1 MAGYE
6 IHASEQIRLDGIIEG
21 LRKPHRVLF
30 VGDSGCGKSFTIN
43 NMLMLTAVNPATYT
57 SAEYQSARQEL
68 LGTNP
73 GLSHP
78 LEALQSDPSSNPIIT
93 VISEKDAD
101 AIRDCGK
108 YHTDLP
114 QLMSSVSNWVHSNG
128 NKHQSSAF
136 LLPSMKQSGTTTP
149 YLVTIKGGLT
159 WHFQYKVEALSRAQD
174 MLLEHVL
181 ELIKVSHI
189 LIILRLC

>member
-1 MAGYE
+1 MYPA
-6 IHASEQIRLDGIIEG
+6 QIRLDGIIER
-21 LRKPHRVLF
+21 LRKHHRTMF
-30 VGDSGCGKSFTIN
+30 VGDSGCGKSYTIN

-78 LEALQSDPSSNPIIT
+78 LEALQSDPFSNPIIT
-93 VISEKDAD
+93 IVSEKDAD
-101 AIRDCGK
+101 AVSDCGK

-114 QLMSSVSNWVHSNG
+114 QLKNSVSGSVHSNG
-128 NKHQSSAF
+128 KKHQSSAF
-136 LLPSMKQSGTTTP
+136 LLPSMKQPGTTTP
-149 YLVTIKGGLT
+149 YLVTIKGGRT
-159 WHFQYKVEALSRAQD
+159 WHFQYKVDALSRAQD

-181 ELIKVSHI
+181 ELINVSHI
-189 LIILRLC
+189 LIVLRSS